1 MRMRM
6 TLKMKIKSKVPLGT
20 PKTDKYKMKCV
31 KLKILRIDESG
42 YASNKKIDTN
52 KLKLK
57 LKLKLSPKKRKK
69 LLEEI
74 YIVETWCKKNR

>member
-1 MRMRM
+1 M
-6 TLKMKIKSKVPLGT
+6 GT

-57 LKLKLSPKKRKK
+57 LSPKKQKK

>member
-1 MRMRM
+1 
-6 TLKMKIKSKVPLGT
+6 LGT
-20 PKTDKYKMKCV
+20 PKTDKYKMKCA

-57 LKLKLSPKKRKK
+57 LSPKKQKK

>member
-1 MRMRM
+1 
-6 TLKMKIKSKVPLGT
+6 LGI
-20 PKTDKYKMKCV
+20 PKTDKYEMKCV

-57 LKLKLSPKKRKK
+57 LKLSQKKLKK

-74 YIVETWCKKNR
+74 YKVETWCKKNR